1 MKILKL
7 WVVTSC
13 TVADRNMLPSSS
25 EQKLES
31 YTKIFI
37 PTYQIMWY
45 HIVNSDETIIQRVLP
60 SPKVA
65 LDTTSTP
72 NPPPPPRHHCPK
84 KRSKRERKFTKFCAK
99 RGMNHLQCMKR
110 NIQSFLFCISMYHR
124 TSVHLQFQ
132 F

>member
-25 EQKLES
+25 EQKMES

-72 NPPPPPRHHCPK
+72 APPPTPK
-84 KRSKRERKFTKFCAK
+84 KNLKKREKVHKILCRKRHESFTEHETK
-99 RGMNHLQCMKR
+99 
-110 NIQSFLFCISMYHR
+110 
-124 TSVHLQFQ
+124 
-132 F
+132 